1 MKESEL
7 VLFPLKS
14 CLLIMMGVTVNFMS
28 TWLNYSFQTLAYTHL
43 VITVKGFLMRST
55 FKSVDSE

>member
-1 MKESEL
+1 M
-7 VLFPLKS
+7 LFPLKS
-14 CLLIMMGVTVNFMS
+14 CLMVMMGVMVDFMS